1 MARRIGGLVIS
12 RKMGESIQLDYPN
25 GRREIILVESM
36 VRDGAKV
43 IISEHPYDLLLGDSV
58 AIPGLTEEE
67 SDTGIY
73 LESVEGGRA
82 AIRVIADDRIRIL
95 RSELLRR

>member
-12 RKMGESIQLDYPN
+12 RKIGESIQMDYPS
-25 GRREIILVESM
+25 GRREMIIVENLI
-36 VRDGAKV
+36 RDGATV
-43 IISEHPYDLLLGDSV
+43 NIAGQTYDLLLGDSV
-58 AIPGLTEEE
+58 AIRGIDE
-67 SDTGIY
+67 SDTGVY

-82 AIRVIADDRIRIL
+82 ALRVIADDRIRIL

>member
-1 MARRIGGLVIS
+1 
-12 RKMGESIQLDYPN
+12 
-25 GRREIILVESM
+25 
-36 VRDGAKV
+36 
-43 IISEHPYDLLLGDSV
+43 LLLGDSV

>member
-1 MARRIGGLVIS
+1 MSRRIGGLVIS

-25 GRREIILVESM
+25 GRQEIILVESM
-36 VRDGAKV
+36 VREGAKV
-43 IISEHPYDLLLGDSV
+43 IICDHPYDLLLGDSV
-58 AIPGLTEEE
+58 AIPGLNEDE